1 MGFRIFASKLHLM
14 RIIQSSIFRA
24 LLAIVFGY
32 LLVMY
37 RNELLHWTTIAFGCL
52 FFLSGLISVI
62 AYYVEKRRA
71 MNIADRLQAMSEM
84 RGDEMETPAEDDIK
98 RSLLPTFPIVGIGS
112 MILGVILAIMPT
124 TFVHGMMYVVSG
136 LLVLGALN
144 MISNLIMA
152 HKFASIGVGFWVMPI
167 LLLTLGVAM
176 IVKPDLFAAM
186 PFRILGWALII
197 YGVIECINAI
207 KISQCHKQYE
217 RIQAAQQAA
226 SKAEIE
232 DAVIVEDNSTS
243 PTPTI

>member
-1 MGFRIFASKLHLM
+1 M

-71 MNIADRLQAMSEM
+71 MNIANRLQAMSEM

-186 PFRILGWALII
+186 PFRILGWALIV

-217 RIQAAQQAA
+217 RIQAAQQTA

-243 PTPTI
+243 PTPTT